1 MGKYEKPLK
10 GTSHAMGL
18 VIDKQDNNCK
28 IPAKQ
33 PNSGLRK
40 GVRVQLNKN
49 KKIVLAFVPKD
60 GGYNLIENKEEVLVA
75 GMGRSG
81 RSVGDLS
88 KGVCHKVV
96 KGIKWRKRKNRPNF
110 TFNKL
115 KPV

>member
-1 MGKYEKPLK
+1 MGDYKRSHSGVKYEKPLK

-40 GVRVQLNKN
+40 G
-49 KKIVLAFVPKD
+49 D

-88 KGVCHKVV
+88 KGVCHKIV
-96 KGIKWRKRKNRPNF
+96 KVSGQSLLSLYRHKVDKK
-110 TFNKL
+110 K
-115 KPV
+115 K